1 MGVQPELCLNWLEPP
16 KTGLCMKHR
25 SGSLGYSAHS
35 KTLEL
40 MHLSI
45 FSAMRGV
52 CVWGGGGGVG
62 GQDTHGELDNFEKL
76 GSNSPA

>member
-1 MGVQPELCLNWLEPP
+1 MAVQPELWLDWLEPP
-16 KTGLCMKHR
+16 KTGFGMKHR

-45 FSAMRGV
+45 FSAMGGV
-52 CVWGGGGGVG
+52 CVGGGGGG
-62 GQDTHGELDNFEKL
+62 GGGGCRMRIPMGN
-76 GSNSPA
+76 